1 MRMRAT
7 LGVVTGALVLSAFAA
22 PAAMADSSE
31 GDTKITKVVVDG
43 DNAVAVGTTAK
54 KFKVSVTATDDSGI
68 LGAEEFTLYGP
79 GYGILDS
86 TKPTCVA
93 ANATTSTC
101 TGWVTVDPKTDM
113 LFNNN
118 AGTWYVDAWIDAKD
132 EDYIW
137 KEKAGPFKFQRH
149 TKLTTNASPEPVRK
163 GKTVTVT
170 GKLTRVNWETLKY
183 NNFSSQ
189 YVKLQYKKRTATA
202 WSTLKTIKSNSLG
215 NLSTTTTATY
225 DGYYRFVYAGT
236 SAAAPVYS
244 AADYI
249 DVQ

>member
-22 PAAMADSSE
+22 PAALADDSD
-31 GDTKITKVVVDG
+31 GDTKITKVVVDS

-54 KFKVSVTATDDSGI
+54 KFKVVVTATDDSGI
-68 LGAEEFTLYGP
+68 EGAAEFDLYGP
-79 GYGILDS
+79 NYGILS
-86 TKPTCVA
+86 TTDEPTCVVV
-93 ANATTSTC
+93 NATTSTC
-101 TGWVTVDPKTDM
+101 TGWVTVDPNIE
-113 LFNNN
+113 LLNNN
-118 AGTWYVDAWIDAKD
+118 AGTWYVDAWIDAND
-132 EDYIW
+132 GNHIW

-163 GKTVTVT
+163 GKAITVT

-189 YVKLQYKKRTATA
+189 YVKLQYKKTNATA

-236 SAAAPVYS
+236 SAAAPVNS